1 METMGKSLFINVNKS
16 LVVLILTLIAG
27 SLLICSIL
35 GQLLLQST
43 PPRHIQG
50 IINFFNL
57 AAEGNLPTYYSSF
70 LLLFSALLLFVI
82 IIKEKS
88 DKSPDVPYWV
98 ILTIGFLYLSLDE
111 MLTLHESFSLFVREV
126 TNYSGQGV
134 FRSPWVIAGTI
145 IVVLLLLVFIRF
157 LIHLKPKTRFVFLLA
172 GFLYFGGTIGFE
184 IIENVYADAY
194 GQDLMYSMLQNLEE
208 GMEMA
213 GIIVFIS
220 ALLGYI
226 GGNYGSLHF
235 DFHTENKS

>member
-1 METMGKSLFINVNKS
+1 METMGKSLFINVKKS
-16 LVVLILTLIAG
+16 LIVLILSLIAG
-27 SLLICSIL
+27 SLLIFSIL

-43 PPRHIQG
+43 SPRHIQG

-145 IVVLLLLVFIRF
+145 IVVLLILVFIRF

-172 GFLYFGGTIGFE
+172 GFLYFGGAIGFE
-184 IIENVYADAY
+184 IIENIYAEMH
-194 GQDLMYSMLQNLEE
+194 GHNLVYSMMQNVEE

-213 GIIVFIS
+213 GTIVFIS
-220 ALLGYI
+220 GMLDFISENSRTLTFGFDR
-226 GGNYGSLHF
+226 GG
-235 DFHTENKS
+235 K